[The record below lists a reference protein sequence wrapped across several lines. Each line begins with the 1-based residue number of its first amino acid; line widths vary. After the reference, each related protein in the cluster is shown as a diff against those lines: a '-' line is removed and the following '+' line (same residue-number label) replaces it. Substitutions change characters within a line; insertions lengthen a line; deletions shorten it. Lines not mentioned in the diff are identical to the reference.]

1 MIQKM
6 LANFGWK
13 RRYVYGETRV
23 VERFLW
29 WPRTLKESAA
39 GTAMETRCWCRAKIV
54 QVCRYWDLPDDF
66 SGGWYDSHWAGDGVW
81 LYRHEEKDGT
91 TEALDQAKAFEVH
104 IAKPARASTDA
115 QD

>member
-13 RRYVYGETRV
+13 RPRVNGEERI

-29 WPRTLKESAA
+29 WPRTLNSEFPK
-39 GTAMETRCWCRAKIV
+39 METRCWCRAKIV
-54 QVCRYWDLPDDF
+54 QRYHFWTSGGKF
-66 SGGWYDSHWAGDGVW
+66 EGGWYDARWAD
-81 LYRHEEKDGT
+81 
-91 TEALDQAKAFEVH
+91 A
-104 IAKPARASTDA
+104 PANTNA

>member
-29 WPRTLKESAA
+29 WPLTLKESPL
-39 GTAMETRCWCRAKIV
+39 GTSMEMRCWCRAKIV
-54 QVCRYWDLPDDF
+54 QECKYWDHPGDF
-66 SGGWYDSHWAGDGVW
+66 SGGWYDSHWASDS
-81 LYRHEEKDGT
+81 
-91 TEALDQAKAFEVH
+91 
-104 IAKPARASTDA
+104 PNTDA